1 MYAQAISIVMTAAI
15 IACPM
20 RCGSGLCHDEECC
33 AAGKLVEQTCPAH
46 DSGRCC
52 GGKGLPGD
60 SSDCPPDAPCELSCQ
75 GVCGGVIFEKPCEL
89 TGEIESSVL
98 PLTADETPV
107 ACQTAERRTRGGDG
121 FLRNGGN
128 HGRLLRT
135 LHMSFLC

>member
-20 RCGSGLCHDEECC
+20 WCGSGLCHDEGCC
-33 AAGKLVEQTCPAH
+33 AAGKLVEQTIPAH
-46 DSGRCC
+46 DSARCC

-60 SSDCPPDAPCELSCQ
+60 NSNCPPDTPCELSCQ
-75 GVCGGVIFEKPCEL
+75 GVCGGAVLEKPCEL
-89 TGEIESSVL
+89 TGEFESSVL
-98 PLTADETPV
+98 PLVANETPV
-107 ACQTAERRTRGGDG
+107 ACQTAQGRTRDRDR
-121 FLRNGGN
+121 FLQHGGN